1 MQVKIIE
8 YDPAFR
14 LEAQNL
20 LVELEE
26 HLVRVDKDHLDIVG
40 NDYREK
46 MLVVDLQEIEQKNG
60 KCFIAIVDDSV
71 VGLIMGVER
80 EYGAY
85 DYLDYS
91 CPHAGVITEL
101 VVKSE
106 YQGQNIGNALT
117 EKMERYFR
125 CLGCKYSFVDVFA
138 YNEPA
143 LRFYSK
149 EGYHPRM
156 ITQIK
161 KLFEEKKD

>member
-20 LVELEE
+20 IVELEE
-26 HLVRVDKDHLDIVG
+26 HLIRVDKDHLDIVS

-46 MLVVDLQEIEQKNG
+46 MLAVDLQELRQKNG

-91 CPHAGVITEL
+91 CPRAGVITEL

-106 YQGQNIGNALT
+106 YQGRYIGCSLI
-117 EKMERYFR
+117 EKMEKYFR
-125 CLGCKYSFVDVFA
+125 ETGCKYSFVEVFA
-138 YNEPA
+138 YNEA
-143 LRFYSK
+143 GLRFYNK

-161 KLFEEKKD
+161 KLT

>member
-20 LVELEE
+20 MVELEE
-26 HLVRVDKDHLDIVG
+26 HLVRLDKDHLDIVS
-40 NDYREK
+40 NDYREE
-46 MLVVDLQEIEQKNG
+46 MLAVDLQEIGQNNG
-60 KCFIAIVDDSV
+60 KCFLAIVDDSV

-80 EYGAY
+80 EYGVY

-91 CPHAGVITEL
+91 CPRAGVITEL

-106 YQGQNIGNALT
+106 YQGQNIGNVLT
-117 EKMERYFR
+117 EKMECYFR
-125 CLGCKYSFVDVFA
+125 RIGCKYSFVDVFA

-143 LRFYSK
+143 LHFYSK

-161 KLFEEKKD
+161 KLSEEKTD